1 MMMGPAGPETL
12 MAQDNDSF
20 IREVNEELRSD
31 QFKNAWSR
39 YGKIAI
45 GVAVVIVVATAGH
58 RGYEYWQ
65 EHNASQ
71 SGDRF
76 LAALN
81 LASEGKHDE
90 ALAAFQALE
99 QDGTGDYPVLAQMR
113 AAAVLAEKG
122 DTAGA
127 VTAFRAVSARS
138 SAPDAMRDVA
148 KLRAAWLL
156 IDTGTY
162 EEVSAEAE
170 VLTGGN
176 HALRNSAREALG
188 LSAYKAEDMARAKE
202 WFQAIADDA
211 TAPRNVAS
219 RAQIMLDNIAASGKA
234 P

>member
-1 MMMGPAGPETL
+1 

-65 EHNASQ
+65 HHNASE

-176 HALRNSAREALG
+176 HALRNSARDALG

-202 WFQAIADDA
+202 WFRAIADDA

-219 RAQIMLDNIAASGKA
+219 RAQFMLDNIAASGKA

>member
-1 MMMGPAGPETL
+1 
-12 MAQDNDSF
+12 MAHDNDSF

-31 QFKNAWSR
+31 QFRTAWSR

-45 GVAVVIVVATAGH
+45 GAAVVIVLATAGY

-99 QDGTGDYPVLAQMR
+99 ADGSGAYPVLAQMR
-113 AAAVLAEKG
+113 AAAVLAER
-122 DTAGA
+122 DDVAGA
-127 VTAFRAVSARS
+127 VQAFKAVAAEG
-138 SAPDAMRDVA
+138 SAPEAMRDVA
-148 KLRAAWLL
+148 RLRAAWLL

-188 LSAYKAEDMARAKE
+188 LAAYKADDMARAKQ

>member
-1 MMMGPAGPETL
+1 
-12 MAQDNDSF
+12 MAHDNDSF

-65 EHNASQ
+65 SHNASQ

>member
-1 MMMGPAGPETL
+1 
-12 MAQDNDSF
+12 MAHDNDSF

-31 QFKNAWSR
+31 QFRTAWSR

-45 GVAVVIVVATAGH
+45 GAAVVIVLATAGY

-99 QDGTGDYPVLAQMR
+99 ADGSGAYPVLAQMR
-113 AAAVLAEKG
+113 AAAVLAER
-122 DTAGA
+122 DDVAGA
-127 VTAFRAVSARS
+127 VQAFKAVAAEG
-138 SAPDAMRDVA
+138 SAPEAMRDVA
-148 KLRAAWLL
+148 RLRAAWLL
-156 IDTGTY
+156 IDTGSY

-188 LSAYKAEDMARAKE
+188 LAAYKGDDMARAKE